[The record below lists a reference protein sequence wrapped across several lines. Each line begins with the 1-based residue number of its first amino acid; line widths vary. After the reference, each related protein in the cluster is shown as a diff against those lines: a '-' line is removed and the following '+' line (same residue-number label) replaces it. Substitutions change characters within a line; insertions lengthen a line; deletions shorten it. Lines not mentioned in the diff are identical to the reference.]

1 MWLVTFNATK
11 TKLIT
16 FHHHRNNPDFP
27 QIAMD
32 GTYLNESTCLNKLLG
47 LKFTP
52 DLKWNAYIDSVAKDA
67 ARMVGSLYRSM
78 RLLTPESLLYLYK
91 SQIRP
96 RMEYCSHIWA
106 GSSRTILSTLDRVQR
121 RMRGLVGETLFRHCN
136 HSPTAAMLQVY
147 HFSIVTFMESV
158 QTSSICWFHQSG
170 IFQSGLASRSPAR
183 PILTSWKS
191 QPLGASSTQTAFS
204 PELQQCGIHFL
215 PSAFHLNIISTFSNP
230 G

>member
-1 MWLVTFNATK
+1 
-11 TKLIT
+11 
-16 FHHHRNNPDFP
+16 
-27 QIAMD
+27 MD

-106 GSSRTILSTLDRVQR
+106 GSSRTIISTLNRVQR
-121 RMRGLVGETLFRHCN
+121 RMRGLVSETLFA
-136 HSPTAAMLQVY
+136 SLQSLSHRRNVASLSLFDRY
-147 HFSIVTFMESV
+147 FYGKCWDELHLLVPPVRDLPIRTSLRGVQWGPSTLPENSNPSV
-158 QTSSICWFHQSG
+158 QVPLRQLFPQNCSNVEFTSSRV
-170 IFQSGLASRSPAR
+170 L
-183 PILTSWKS
+183 
-191 QPLGASSTQTAFS
+191 STW
-204 PELQQCGIHFL
+204 I
-215 PSAFHLNIISTFSNP
+215 
-230 G
+230 